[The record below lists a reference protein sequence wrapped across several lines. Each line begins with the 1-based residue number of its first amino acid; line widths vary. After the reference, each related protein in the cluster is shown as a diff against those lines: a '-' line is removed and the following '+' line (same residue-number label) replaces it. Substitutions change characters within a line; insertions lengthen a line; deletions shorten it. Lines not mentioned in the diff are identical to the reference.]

1 METELTSIV
10 DKVAPL
16 KTGHQ
21 TDPRKAKNWLSPEAV
36 DAKKRRRRLERRWK
50 ASNAEPDRLAYR
62 AACSSANKLIT
73 TSFAASNLER
83 VNEASKNP
91 KRLWTT
97 IKSIL
102 LSPPIS
108 QSLANS
114 LASFFY
120 QKIVSFK
127 DSIALKLQGSPTPFD
142 FDLPHSGEVLSDFT
156 PVTPAEVSQLLR
168 SMSNKSSPLDYI
180 PTSLLKSCADTFS
193 ILISHLANLSFTQA
207 TFPIQIQTGTYLS
220 HRCWKNLVYQSQIS
234 QISDQY
240 QIWIPLAKSLSV
252 LPFHVFFLTFQN
264 LPVFLLYNLLIVNF
278 ILLRLFSLSSQ
289 MISWKPCIDSGKI
302 TILTALDMSAAF
314 DTLDHITLLH
324 RLQHTFGLSGYVI
337 SWIRSY
343 LTDRSYPL

>member
-1 METELTSIV
+1 METELTSIL

-16 KTGHQ
+16 KNGHRTG
-21 TDPRKAKNWLSPEAV
+21 PRKAKNWLSPEAV
-36 DAKKRRRRLERRWK
+36 DAKKRRRKLERRWK

-73 TSFAASNLER
+73 TSFAAFNLER
-83 VNEASKNP
+83 INEASKNP

-97 IKSIL
+97 VKSIL
-102 LSPPIS
+102 HSSPPNEQLSSPIS

-180 PTSLLKSCADTFS
+180 PMSLLKSCADTFS

-207 TFPIQIQTGTYLS
+207 TFPSKFQLALISPLLKKTCFTNVRSRKFQTNIKSEY
-220 HRCWKNLVYQSQIS
+220 HR
-234 QISDQY
+234 
-240 QIWIPLAKSLSV
+240 
-252 LPFHVFFLTFQN
+252 QN
-264 LPVFLLYNLLIVNF
+264 P
-278 ILLRLFSLSSQ
+278 
-289 MISWKPCIDSGKI
+289 
-302 TILTALDMSAAF
+302 
-314 DTLDHITLLH
+314 
-324 RLQHTFGLSGYVI
+324 
-337 SWIRSY
+337 
-343 LTDRSYPL
+343 